1 MKKYIARIVVM
12 LLIASVLPLQVSA
25 AEKESIE
32 LAVEAEQVG
41 VSLTLPQSVSGNI
54 LSLQVGLKVDSNVQE
69 ETTATFQFS
78 ENVAKVADYRYNQE
92 KGILNI
98 YLSGTKTLFQN
109 GTESLKLGNVQI
121 NTTNENGATVHVS
134 VVEDSVKMVKGTKTE
149 VIQNI
154 DYPEKAEI
162 ILGNGGNQDNG
173 GDPDNGG
180 DQNNGGNPDNG
191 GGQDNGGDSDNDG
204 DQDNGEAQDKT
215 ELQQVMEMAKSYTQ
229 SEYTKESYAVL
240 QKAMEMAQKV
250 LDKEDATE
258 EEITEALKNLEN
270 AIGSLVKKEDTSSPS
285 TDQDE
290 TTNQGADKNTSQN
303 TDQKNDKNVVKT
315 GDDSMVILF
324 VAAIVISVAVAAFII
339 YRRMRR
345 K

>member
-173 GDPDNGG
+173 GDSDNGG
-180 DQNNGGNPDNG
+180 DQN
-191 GGQDNGGDSDNDG
+191 
-204 DQDNGEAQDKT
+204 NGEAQDKT

-315 GDDSMVILF
+315 GDDSMVIPF
-324 VAAIVISVAVAAFII
+324 VAAIAISVAAAAFII

>member
-173 GDPDNGG
+173 GDSDNGG
-180 DQNNGGNPDNG
+180 DQDNG
-191 GGQDNGGDSDNDG
+191 D
-204 DQDNGEAQDKT
+204 AQDKT

-315 GDDSMVILF
+315 GDDSMVIPF
-324 VAAIVISVAVAAFII
+324 VAAIAISVAAAAFII

>member
-180 DQNNGGNPDNG
+180 DQDNG
-191 GGQDNGGDSDNDG
+191 D
-204 DQDNGEAQDKT
+204 AQDKT

-285 TDQDE
+285 TDQDK

-315 GDDSMVILF
+315 GDDSMVIPF
-324 VAAIVISVAVAAFII
+324 VAAIAISVAAAAFII
-339 YRRMRR
+339 CRRMRR

>member
-1 MKKYIARIVVM
+1 M

-180 DQNNGGNPDNG
+180 DQNNG
-191 GGQDNGGDSDNDG
+191 
-204 DQDNGEAQDKT
+204 EAQDKT

-315 GDDSMVILF
+315 GDDSMVIPF
-324 VAAIVISVAVAAFII
+324 VAAIAISVAAAAFII

>member
-134 VVEDSVKMVKGTKTE
+134 VVEDSVKMGKGTKTE

-173 GDPDNGG
+173 GDP
-180 DQNNGGNPDNG
+180 
-191 GGQDNGGDSDNDG
+191 DNDG

-285 TDQDE
+285 TDQDK

-315 GDDSMVILF
+315 GDDSMVIPF
-324 VAAIVISVAVAAFII
+324 VAAIAISVAAAAFII

>member
-173 GDPDNGG
+173 GDPDN
-180 DQNNGGNPDNG
+180 
-191 GGQDNGGDSDNDG
+191 DG
-204 DQDNGEAQDKT
+204 DQDNGDAQDKT

-270 AIGSLVKKEDTSSPS
+270 AIGSLVKKEDTSSLS

-315 GDDSMVILF
+315 GDDSMVIPF
-324 VAAIVISVAVAAFII
+324 VAAIAISVAAAAFII
-339 YRRMRR
+339 CRRMRR

>member
-180 DQNNGGNPDNG
+180 DQNNG
-191 GGQDNGGDSDNDG
+191 
-204 DQDNGEAQDKT
+204 EAQGKT

-240 QKAMEMAQKV
+240 QKAMKMAQKV

-303 TDQKNDKNVVKT
+303 TGQKNDKNVVKT
-315 GDDSMVILF
+315 GDDSMVIPF
-324 VAAIVISVAVAAFII
+324 VAAIAISVAAAAFII

>member
-134 VVEDSVKMVKGTKTE
+134 VVENSVKMVKGTKTE

-180 DQNNGGNPDNG
+180 DQDNG
-191 GGQDNGGDSDNDG
+191 D
-204 DQDNGEAQDKT
+204 AQDKT

-285 TDQDE
+285 TDQDK

-315 GDDSMVILF
+315 GDDSMVIPF
-324 VAAIVISVAVAAFII
+324 VAAIAISVAAAAFII
-339 YRRMRR
+339 CRRMRR

>member
-134 VVEDSVKMVKGTKTE
+134 VVENSVKMVKGTKTE

-180 DQNNGGNPDNG
+180 DQDNG
-191 GGQDNGGDSDNDG
+191 D
-204 DQDNGEAQDKT
+204 AQDKT

-229 SEYTKESYAVL
+229 YEYTKESYAVL

-315 GDDSMVILF
+315 GDDSMVIPF
-324 VAAIVISVAVAAFII
+324 VAAIAISVAAAAFII
-339 YRRMRR
+339 CRRMRR

>member
-134 VVEDSVKMVKGTKTE
+134 VVENSVKMVKGTKTE

-180 DQNNGGNPDNG
+180 DQDNG
-191 GGQDNGGDSDNDG
+191 D
-204 DQDNGEAQDKT
+204 AQDKT

-285 TDQDE
+285 SDQDE
-290 TTNQGADKNTSQN
+290 TTNQVADKNTSQN

-315 GDDSMVILF
+315 GDDSMVIPF
-324 VAAIVISVAVAAFII
+324 VAAIAISVAAAAFII
-339 YRRMRR
+339 CRRMRR

>member
-154 DYPEKAEI
+154 DYPEKAEV

-173 GDPDNGG
+173 GDPDN
-180 DQNNGGNPDNG
+180 
-191 GGQDNGGDSDNDG
+191 DG
-204 DQDNGEAQDKT
+204 DQDNGDAQDKT

-315 GDDSMVILF
+315 GDDSMVIPF
-324 VAAIVISVAVAAFII
+324 VAAIAISVAAAAFII
-339 YRRMRR
+339 CRRMRR

>member
-149 VIQNI
+149 VIQSI

-173 GDPDNGG
+173 GDP
-180 DQNNGGNPDNG
+180 
-191 GGQDNGGDSDNDG
+191 DNDG

-270 AIGSLVKKEDTSSPS
+270 VIGSLVKKEDTSSPS
-285 TDQDE
+285 TDQDK

-315 GDDSMVILF
+315 GDDSMVIPF
-324 VAAIVISVAVAAFII
+324 VAAIAISVAAAAFII

>member
-173 GDPDNGG
+173 GDPDN
-180 DQNNGGNPDNG
+180 
-191 GGQDNGGDSDNDG
+191 DG

-270 AIGSLVKKEDTSSPS
+270 VIGSLVKKEDTSSPS
-285 TDQDE
+285 TDQDK

-315 GDDSMVILF
+315 GDDSMVIPF
-324 VAAIVISVAVAAFII
+324 VAAIAISVAAAAFII
-339 YRRMRR
+339 CRRMRR

>member
-25 AEKESIE
+25 AEKESVE

-173 GDPDNGG
+173 GDPDN
-180 DQNNGGNPDNG
+180 
-191 GGQDNGGDSDNDG
+191 DG

-285 TDQDE
+285 TDQDK

-315 GDDSMVILF
+315 GDDSMVIPF
-324 VAAIVISVAVAAFII
+324 VAAIAISVAAAAFII

>member
-134 VVEDSVKMVKGTKTE
+134 VVENSVKMVKGTKTE

-180 DQNNGGNPDNG
+180 DQDNG
-191 GGQDNGGDSDNDG
+191 D
-204 DQDNGEAQDKT
+204 AQDKT

-303 TDQKNDKNVVKT
+303 TAQKNDKNVVKT
-315 GDDSMVILF
+315 GDDSMVIPF
-324 VAAIVISVAVAAFII
+324 VAAIAISVAAAAFII
-339 YRRMRR
+339 CRRMRR

>member
-1 MKKYIARIVVM
+1 MSPM

-173 GDPDNGG
+173 GDPDN
-180 DQNNGGNPDNG
+180 
-191 GGQDNGGDSDNDG
+191 DG

-270 AIGSLVKKEDTSSPS
+270 VIGSLVKKEDTSSPS
-285 TDQDE
+285 TDQDK

-315 GDDSMVILF
+315 GDDSMVIPF
-324 VAAIVISVAVAAFII
+324 VAAIAISVAAAAFII

>member
-134 VVEDSVKMVKGTKTE
+134 VGEDSVKMVKGTKTE

-180 DQNNGGNPDNG
+180 DQN
-191 GGQDNGGDSDNDG
+191 
-204 DQDNGEAQDKT
+204 NGEAQDKT

-315 GDDSMVILF
+315 GDDSMVIPF
-324 VAAIVISVAVAAFII
+324 VAAIAISVAAAAFII

>member
-121 NTTNENGATVHVS
+121 NTTNENGETVHVS

-173 GDPDNGG
+173 GDPDN
-180 DQNNGGNPDNG
+180 
-191 GGQDNGGDSDNDG
+191 DG
-204 DQDNGEAQDKT
+204 DQDNGDAQDKT

-315 GDDSMVILF
+315 GDDSMVIPF
-324 VAAIVISVAVAAFII
+324 VAAIAISVAAAAFII
-339 YRRMRR
+339 CRRMRR

>member
-54 LSLQVGLKVDSNVQE
+54 LSLQVGLKVDSNAQE

-180 DQNNGGNPDNG
+180 DQNNG
-191 GGQDNGGDSDNDG
+191 
-204 DQDNGEAQDKT
+204 EAQDKT

-250 LDKEDATE
+250 LDKEDVTE

-315 GDDSMVILF
+315 GDDSMVIPF
-324 VAAIVISVAVAAFII
+324 VAAIAISVAAAAFII

>member
-173 GDPDNGG
+173 GDPDN
-180 DQNNGGNPDNG
+180 
-191 GGQDNGGDSDNDG
+191 DG

-315 GDDSMVILF
+315 GDDSMVIPF
-324 VAAIVISVAVAAFII
+324 VAAIAISVAAAAFII
-339 YRRMRR
+339 CRRMRR

>member
-1 MKKYIARIVVM
+1 MKEYIARIVVM

-134 VVEDSVKMVKGTKTE
+134 VVENSVKMVKGTKTE

-180 DQNNGGNPDNG
+180 DQDNG
-191 GGQDNGGDSDNDG
+191 D
-204 DQDNGEAQDKT
+204 AQDKT

-303 TDQKNDKNVVKT
+303 TDQKNDN
-315 GDDSMVILF
+315 MVIPF
-324 VAAIVISVAVAAFII
+324 VAAIAISVAAAAFII
-339 YRRMRR
+339 CRRMRR

>member
-121 NTTNENGATVHVS
+121 NTTNENGACRYLA
-134 VVEDSVKMVKGTKTE
+134 
-149 VIQNI
+149 N
-154 DYPEKAEI
+154 
-162 ILGNGGNQDNG
+162 
-173 GDPDNGG
+173 
-180 DQNNGGNPDNG
+180 
-191 GGQDNGGDSDNDG
+191 
-204 DQDNGEAQDKT
+204 
-215 ELQQVMEMAKSYTQ
+215 
-229 SEYTKESYAVL
+229 SESA
-240 QKAMEMAQKV
+240 
-250 LDKEDATE
+250 
-258 EEITEALKNLEN
+258 
-270 AIGSLVKKEDTSSPS
+270 G
-285 TDQDE
+285 
-290 TTNQGADKNTSQN
+290 
-303 TDQKNDKNVVKT
+303 
-315 GDDSMVILF
+315 
-324 VAAIVISVAVAAFII
+324 
-339 YRRMRR
+339 R
-345 K
+345 

>member
-134 VVEDSVKMVKGTKTE
+134 VVENSVKMVKGTKTE

-180 DQNNGGNPDNG
+180 DQDNG
-191 GGQDNGGDSDNDG
+191 D
-204 DQDNGEAQDKT
+204 AQDKT

-315 GDDSMVILF
+315 GDDSMVIPF
-324 VAAIVISVAVAAFII
+324 VAAIAISVAAAAFII
-339 YRRMRR
+339 CRRMRR

>member
-134 VVEDSVKMVKGTKTE
+134 VVENSVKMVKGTKTE

-180 DQNNGGNPDNG
+180 DQDNG
-191 GGQDNGGDSDNDG
+191 D
-204 DQDNGEAQDKT
+204 AQDKT

-290 TTNQGADKNTSQN
+290 TTNQGVDKNTSQN

-315 GDDSMVILF
+315 GDDSMVIPF
-324 VAAIVISVAVAAFII
+324 VAAIAISVAAAAFII
-339 YRRMRR
+339 CRRMRR

>member
-180 DQNNGGNPDNG
+180 DQNNG
-191 GGQDNGGDSDNDG
+191 
-204 DQDNGEAQDKT
+204 EAQDKT

-315 GDDSMVILF
+315 GDDSMVIPF
-324 VAAIVISVAVAAFII
+324 VAAIAISVAAAAFII

>member
-173 GDPDNGG
+173 GDPDN
-180 DQNNGGNPDNG
+180 
-191 GGQDNGGDSDNDG
+191 DG

-270 AIGSLVKKEDTSSPS
+270 VIGSLVKKEDTSSPS

-315 GDDSMVILF
+315 GDDSMVIPF
-324 VAAIVISVAVAAFII
+324 VAAIAISVAAAAFII

>member
-78 ENVAKVADYRYNQE
+78 E
-92 KGILNI
+92 
-98 YLSGTKTLFQN
+98 
-109 GTESLKLGNVQI
+109 
-121 NTTNENGATVHVS
+121 S
-134 VVEDSVKMVKGTKTE
+134 VVENSVKMVKGTKTE

-180 DQNNGGNPDNG
+180 DQDNG
-191 GGQDNGGDSDNDG
+191 D
-204 DQDNGEAQDKT
+204 AQDKT

-315 GDDSMVILF
+315 GDDSMVIPF
-324 VAAIVISVAVAAFII
+324 VAAIAISVAAAAFII
-339 YRRMRR
+339 CRRMRR

>member
-121 NTTNENGATVHVS
+121 NTTNENGAIVHVS
-134 VVEDSVKMVKGTKTE
+134 VVENSVKMVKGTKTE

-180 DQNNGGNPDNG
+180 DQDNG
-191 GGQDNGGDSDNDG
+191 D
-204 DQDNGEAQDKT
+204 AQDKT

-315 GDDSMVILF
+315 GDDSMVIPF
-324 VAAIVISVAVAAFII
+324 VAAIAISVAAAAFII
-339 YRRMRR
+339 CRRMRR

>member
-121 NTTNENGATVHVS
+121 NTTHENGATVHVS

-180 DQNNGGNPDNG
+180 DQDNG
-191 GGQDNGGDSDNDG
+191 D
-204 DQDNGEAQDKT
+204 AQDKT

-315 GDDSMVILF
+315 GDDSMVIPF
-324 VAAIVISVAVAAFII
+324 VAAIAISVAAAAFII
-339 YRRMRR
+339 CRRMRR

>member
-180 DQNNGGNPDNG
+180 D
-191 GGQDNGGDSDNDG
+191 SDNDG

-303 TDQKNDKNVVKT
+303 TDQKNVVKT
-315 GDDSMVILF
+315 GDDSMVIPF
-324 VAAIVISVAVAAFII
+324 VAAIAISVAAAAFII

>member
-173 GDPDNGG
+173 GDPDN
-180 DQNNGGNPDNG
+180 
-191 GGQDNGGDSDNDG
+191 DG

-270 AIGSLVKKEDTSSPS
+270 AIGSLVRKEDTSSPS
-285 TDQDE
+285 TDQDK

-315 GDDSMVILF
+315 GDDSMVIPF
-324 VAAIVISVAVAAFII
+324 VAAIAISVAAAAFII

>member
-134 VVEDSVKMVKGTKTE
+134 VVENSVKMVKGTKTE

-173 GDPDNGG
+173 GDP
-180 DQNNGGNPDNG
+180 
-191 GGQDNGGDSDNDG
+191 DNGGDSDNDG

-303 TDQKNDKNVVKT
+303 TDQKNVVKT
-315 GDDSMVILF
+315 GDDSMVIPF
-324 VAAIVISVAVAAFII
+324 VAAIAISVAAAAFII

>member
-180 DQNNGGNPDNG
+180 DQDNG
-191 GGQDNGGDSDNDG
+191 D
-204 DQDNGEAQDKT
+204 AQDKT

-250 LDKEDATE
+250 LDKEDVTE

-315 GDDSMVILF
+315 GDDSMVIPF
-324 VAAIVISVAVAAFII
+324 VAAIAISVAAAAFII

>member
-121 NTTNENGATVHVS
+121 NTTKENGATVHVS

-180 DQNNGGNPDNG
+180 DQDNG
-191 GGQDNGGDSDNDG
+191 D
-204 DQDNGEAQDKT
+204 AQDKT

-315 GDDSMVILF
+315 GDDSMVVPF
-324 VAAIVISVAVAAFII
+324 VAAIAISVAAAAFII

>member
-109 GTESLKLGNVQI
+109 GTESLKLGNVEI

-134 VVEDSVKMVKGTKTE
+134 VVENSVKMVKGTKTE

-180 DQNNGGNPDNG
+180 DQDNG
-191 GGQDNGGDSDNDG
+191 D
-204 DQDNGEAQDKT
+204 AQDKT

-315 GDDSMVILF
+315 GDDSMVIPF
-324 VAAIVISVAVAAFII
+324 VAAIAISVAAAAFII
-339 YRRMRR
+339 CRRMRR

>member
-180 DQNNGGNPDNG
+180 DQ
-191 GGQDNGGDSDNDG
+191 
-204 DQDNGEAQDKT
+204 DNGEAQDKT

-315 GDDSMVILF
+315 GDDSMVIPF
-324 VAAIVISVAVAAFII
+324 VAAIAISVAAAAFII
-339 YRRMRR
+339 CRRMRR

>member
-12 LLIASVLPLQVSA
+12 LLIAAVLPLQVSA

-134 VVEDSVKMVKGTKTE
+134 VVENSVKMVKGTKTE

-180 DQNNGGNPDNG
+180 DQDNG
-191 GGQDNGGDSDNDG
+191 D
-204 DQDNGEAQDKT
+204 AQDKT

-315 GDDSMVILF
+315 GDDSMVIPF
-324 VAAIVISVAVAAFII
+324 VAAIAISVAAAAFII
-339 YRRMRR
+339 CRRMRR

>member
-134 VVEDSVKMVKGTKTE
+134 VVENSVKMVKGTKTE

-180 DQNNGGNPDNG
+180 DQDNG
-191 GGQDNGGDSDNDG
+191 D
-204 DQDNGEAQDKT
+204 AQDKT
-215 ELQQVMEMAKSYTQ
+215 ELQQVMKMAKSNTQ

-315 GDDSMVILF
+315 GDDSMVIPF
-324 VAAIVISVAVAAFII
+324 VAAIAISVAAAAFII
-339 YRRMRR
+339 CRRMRR

>member
-134 VVEDSVKMVKGTKTE
+134 VVENSVKMVKGTKTE

-180 DQNNGGNPDNG
+180 DQDNG
-191 GGQDNGGDSDNDG
+191 D
-204 DQDNGEAQDKT
+204 AQDKT

-303 TDQKNDKNVVKT
+303 TDQKDDKNVVKT
-315 GDDSMVILF
+315 GDDSMVIPF
-324 VAAIVISVAVAAFII
+324 VAAIAISVAAAAFII
-339 YRRMRR
+339 CRRMRR